1 MCIRRFVVLV
11 VSKTFLYFITISTVR
26 RNWATSENFLIQSW
40 LWWII
45 FFEMLY
51 LQLFLFSSDHDTTF
65 SLDFIICLIM
75 VLFGFFF
82 QLYWL
87 THQRVLIIIYCRW
100 VYIFLPRNKIIIIS
114 IGIWLFNRRHSNNN
128 IIYFKCPSWRFLFV
142 CQIQKWIIYQQL
154 EYIFLIMYQHIKVLF
169 VPSIYLW
176 LKLCATM
183 KLAIEN
189 ISISNNKTKLIL
201 ILSA

>member
-1 MCIRRFVVLV
+1 
-11 VSKTFLYFITISTVR
+11 
-26 RNWATSENFLIQSW
+26 
-40 LWWII
+40 
-45 FFEMLY
+45 MLY

-114 IGIWLFNRRHSNNN
+114 IGIWLFNRRHRNNN
-128 IIYFKCPSWRFLFV
+128 IICFKCPSWRFLFV
-142 CQIQKWIIYQQL
+142 CQIQKWIIL
-154 EYIFLIMYQHIKVLF
+154 STTWICIFNYLSTHKSFICSLNILMVKIM
-169 VPSIYLW
+169 
-176 LKLCATM
+176 C
-183 KLAIEN
+183 
-189 ISISNNKTKLIL
+189 NNETFHCKY
-201 ILSA
+201 